1 MDDPYPT
8 STSRVDLIILCPALF
23 LPFSLAL
30 PTFNLSFTLLS
41 EELSFKILHV
51 SLSKLLVALSC
62 LWQYDDIV
70 LACDSVVFLWK
81 WHRDTYPYTYFNLSL
96 DWKNMSGMCMCY
108 CLPNVKRLLSIE
120 IVLSSGLLLLFSHSV
135 MSTFCHPMDCSTP
148 GFPVLHHLLELAI
161 QSSHPLSSP
170 SPPAFN
176 LSQHQGL
183 FQWVASGGQSI
194 GASASVL
201 PTNTQ
206 DWFSLGLTGLI
217 SFQYKGFSRV
227 FSNTKV

>member
-1 MDDPYPT
+1 MND
-8 STSRVDLIILCPALF
+8 
-23 LPFSLAL
+23 
-30 PTFNLSFTLLS
+30 
-41 EELSFKILHV
+41 
-51 SLSKLLVALSC
+51 
-62 LWQYDDIV
+62 
-70 LACDSVVFLWK
+70 
-81 WHRDTYPYTYFNLSL
+81 
-96 DWKNMSGMCMCY
+96 
-108 CLPNVKRLLSIE
+108 
-120 IVLSSGLLLLFSHSV
+120 VLSSGLLLLFSHSV

-227 FSNTKV
+227 FPNTTAQKFQFFSAQLSQLSHPYLTAGKTISLTVWTFVGKVMSSAF